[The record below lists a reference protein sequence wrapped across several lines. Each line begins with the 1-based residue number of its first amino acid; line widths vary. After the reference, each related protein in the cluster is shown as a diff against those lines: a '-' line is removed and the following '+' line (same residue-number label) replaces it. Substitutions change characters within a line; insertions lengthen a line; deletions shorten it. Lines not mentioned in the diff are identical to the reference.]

1 MIAAAVVVCRFGGY
15 NYDYARYAKCID
27 KFKGRSEAI
36 TKANIVHL
44 ALLLASSVVSVYSTR
59 RL

>member
-1 MIAAAVVVCRFGGY
+1 MVFIVAARYLGDY
-15 NYDYARYAKCID
+15 NESHARYAKCID
-27 KFKGRSEAI
+27 KFKGWSEAI

>member
-1 MIAAAVVVCRFGGY
+1 MTMHDTRNV
-15 NYDYARYAKCID
+15 ID
-27 KFKGRSEAI
+27 KFKGWSEAI

-44 ALLLASSVVSVYSTR
+44 ALLLASSVVNVYSTR

>member
-1 MIAAAVVVCRFGGY
+1 MAFIIAARYLSDY
-15 NYDYARYAKCID
+15 NESHARYAKCID